1 VNVKEKGTQSLG
13 EDSLSKQIDQRDRK
27 IAEMEKLVKTL
38 KKQAEK
44 CSKLEKELV
53 ESRALTLRQSKELE
67 TLKSHKKRVK
77 EQNDKIDELQR
88 KLDEALSETEGQ
100 KRIVKTLK
108 TQHADHVQSIRD
120 LRKQLDKLPPTSSP
134 SPSISSEDYDNVV
147 VENRSL
153 KEAVN
158 SRRSEY
164 QILDTEH
171 AALIKKY
178 KEKTD
183 KLNETKLILKDSYK
197 HSLRLEKIAKMYP
210 EKEKLYRMAENLIML
225 REQLKTSNDFEQ
237 NGVTSQNPKI
247 LEENINLKKENQSL
261 RRIKEAFDKLD
272 GLRRCGICEHDYEPI
287 GDLKRVKLRCSHVI
301 CKACAEKWLSKSQMN
316 GVQSQCPFC
325 NASFTFEDI
334 TPIHLA

>member
-1 VNVKEKGTQSLG
+1 MKQKDRSIQTLVNVKEKGTQSLG

-153 KEAVN
+153 KVCVHG
-158 SRRSEY
+158 R
-164 QILDTEH
+164 
-171 AALIKKY
+171 
-178 KEKTD
+178 
-183 KLNETKLILKDSYK
+183 K
-197 HSLRLEKIAKMYP
+197 H
-210 EKEKLYRMAENLIML
+210 
-225 REQLKTSNDFEQ
+225 
-237 NGVTSQNPKI
+237 VT
-247 LEENINLKKENQSL
+247 
-261 RRIKEAFDKLD
+261 
-272 GLRRCGICEHDYEPI
+272 
-287 GDLKRVKLRCSHVI
+287 
-301 CKACAEKWLSKSQMN
+301 
-316 GVQSQCPFC
+316 
-325 NASFTFEDI
+325 
-334 TPIHLA
+334 